1 VRSEVVCWVPVGRN
15 RWKEKGTKVQVR
27 TASHLY
33 LLSQVRTYLKFNQIA
48 VDYYRISLPSRF
60 FNEANIQKHHHVTRH
75 VGTTLTI
82 NALFYSRLQ
91 GHFGI

>member
-1 VRSEVVCWVPVGRN
+1 MPVGRN

-33 LLSQVRTYLKFNQIA
+33 LCFYTSTYLKFNQIA
-48 VDYYRISLPSRF
+48 VDYYRISLHSRF
-60 FNEANIQKHHHVTRH
+60 FNEANFQTHHHVTRH

-82 NALFYSRLQ
+82 YALFYSLR
-91 GHFGI
+91 GRFGI